1 MVRVRVV
8 VDGVE
13 YEVEVEELSGGI
25 FRAGFNEKTYGVQA
39 GGAAQTPSPAPSTPR
54 VPVAPTT
61 GGNVVAAP
69 MPGKILRLLVGE
81 GERVKAGQDLLL
93 MEAMKMENE
102 VSCLKDG
109 VVKRILVREGDT
121 VDTGQALI
129 ELDAVQ

>member
-13 YEVEVEELSGGI
+13 YEVEVEELSGGT
-25 FRAGFNEKTYGVQA
+25 FRAGFNEKTHGVQA
-39 GGAAQTPSPAPSTPR
+39 GEAAQTPSPAPSTPR
-54 VPVAPTT
+54 APVAPTT